1 MAYEEMSSLNDSET
15 RIELIQMLIPVG
27 LQAIEEELQSRVSK
41 LAGARY
47 TRTHPDLK
55 RWGFLQR
62 GISIFRRSKVAN
74 SSSSVKNRTWIPP
87 PQRTQR
93 GYKELAFLKKLLL
106 IVG

>member
-1 MAYEEMSSLNDSET
+1 MAYEEMSSLNESET

-74 SSSSVKNRTWIPP
+74 SSSSCP
-87 PQRTQR
+87 
-93 GYKELAFLKKLLL
+93 GYFTGQGGSTFFLLRLSKSEKY
-106 IVG
+106 